1 MRYLSISEVLERE
14 LDQALEKLHK
24 LFLLQLFII
33 TILAW
38 SMPWL
43 AFSKNKGI
51 TEDERARLQDSEI
64 IWPTLSQINCRRCL

>member
-51 TEDERARLQDSEI
+51 TEDECSPARL
-64 IWPTLSQINCRRCL
+64 